1 MIWVESAEHA
11 GEYRLKLRFNDGT
24 EGTVDLRDVVCHD
37 PRPVFRQASDP
48 EVFRRFKV
56 DRDTV
61 VWEHG
66 QLVGRCEHQDL
77 SIGILWSWGKVLAAC
92 LSAGRRHLP

>member
-24 EGTVDLRDVVCHD
+24 EGTVDLREVICHD
-37 PRPVFRQASDP
+37 PRPVFRQAADLQ
-48 EVFRRFKV
+48 VFRRFKV
-56 DRDTV
+56 DLDTV

-66 QLVGRCEHQDL
+66 LDLAPEFLYDLVRAPSVAH
-77 SIGILWSWGKVLAAC
+77 
-92 LSAGRRHLP
+92 AGAER

>member
-48 EVFRRFKV
+48 EAFRRFKV
-56 DRDTV
+56 DMDTV

-66 QLVGRCEHQDL
+66 LDLAPEFLYDLVQTPAVAHAGTGR
-77 SIGILWSWGKVLAAC
+77 
-92 LSAGRRHLP
+92 

>member
-56 DRDTV
+56 DMDTV

-66 QLVGRCEHQDL
+66 LDLAPEFLYDLVQAPAVTH
-77 SIGILWSWGKVLAAC
+77 
-92 LSAGRRHLP
+92 AGAGQ